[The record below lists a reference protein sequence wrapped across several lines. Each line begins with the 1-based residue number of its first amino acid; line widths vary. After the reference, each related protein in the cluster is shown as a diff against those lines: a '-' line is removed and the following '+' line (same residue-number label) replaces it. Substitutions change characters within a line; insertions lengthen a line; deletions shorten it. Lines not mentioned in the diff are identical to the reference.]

1 MNNTNPD
8 NVINFI
14 YSDDFECYKSNVCHL
29 LKDLGDLQFIERVLI
44 DDPISEFV
52 KIGYAGWA
60 LYLLAMLDYVSKEND
75 IPLCTRYDS
84 LRKTKLKKLAIP
96 AGIKISMELFNNK
109 IAYEKACE
117 NAIPEFLKYNILE
130 GDIRNVF

>member
-109 IAYEKACE
+109 IAYEKALE